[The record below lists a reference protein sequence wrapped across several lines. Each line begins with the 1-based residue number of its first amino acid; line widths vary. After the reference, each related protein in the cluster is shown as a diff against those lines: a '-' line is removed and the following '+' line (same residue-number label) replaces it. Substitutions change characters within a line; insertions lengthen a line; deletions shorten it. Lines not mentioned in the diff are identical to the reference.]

1 MVPFFARPVRCKIVL
16 INFDQAGGGVGANG
30 ASKGWYLFSQTPV
43 PEVGFEING
52 ACRCVLINDGTWRYV
67 LVCWCAVGAGVD
79 MCACVCGGGCV
90 GRGRW
95 AFFFKHTGQMDLK

>member
-79 MCACVCGGGCV
+79 MCACVWVLVVVWGGEV
-90 GRGRW
+90 G
-95 AFFFKHTGQMDLK
+95 FFKHTRQMDLK